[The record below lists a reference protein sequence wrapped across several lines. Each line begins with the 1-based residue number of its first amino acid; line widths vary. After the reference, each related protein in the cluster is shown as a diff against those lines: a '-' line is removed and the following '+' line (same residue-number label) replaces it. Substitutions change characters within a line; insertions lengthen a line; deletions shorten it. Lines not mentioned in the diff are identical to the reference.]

1 MKQYLRYFLVSA
13 MLFAIVGT
21 AWGQSVRTH
30 KVKKNET
37 IYGIAHANGITEA
50 ELRSANPGME
60 RSDYVLKKG
69 AVIVIPTP
77 QTVATPVVG
86 AAPTADDVRSRAIRM
101 GIMLPLHDQNNDGR
115 SMVEYYRGILMAC
128 DSLKREGISVD
139 VYAWNTPDD
148 ADIATTLAKPEATQC
163 DIIIGPFYSRQLE
176 PLSAFCRQHN
186 IMLLVPFATQPT
198 PLSVTTSPHA
208 FQVWQEPVELMQSTA
223 RRFVEWFRDANPVIV
238 NCEDPQSTKAPFTA
252 ALRQQLDSRGTRYVL
267 TSLSTADATF
277 SGAFS
282 QQKQNV
288 VVLNSASTNYL
299 HEALI
304 KLRNLQSMQPA
315 MKITIFGYPEWME
328 LADSEHA
335 NFHKFDMYLPAP
347 YYTNLSSP
355 QFVEL
360 ASKYRTYFN
369 QGMMNSMPRYAASG
383 FDHALF
389 FLHGLHTYGATFDG
403 AAGRVANQPVQTPLK
418 FEHLQAGGYQNRAF
432 MFIHF
437 KPDYQIETL
446 NY

>member
-198 PLSVTTSPHA
+198 PLSVTTSPRA

-277 SGAFS
+277 SGAFN

-288 VVLNSASTNYL
+288 VVLNSANTNYL
-299 HEALI
+299 HEALT

-315 MKITIFGYPEWME
+315 MKITIFGYPEWITFRGTRLEQLQNLNATIYSRLYNDEKSIESKEISAAFQRWYDSQME
-328 LADSEHA
+328 NAIPVQGILG
-335 NFHKFDMYLPAP
+335 FDLG
-347 YYTNLSSP
+347 YYIISTMNRQHGSLNLEKASVGNGVQSSFSFTNLGEGKGW
-355 QFVEL
+355 VNK
-360 ASKYRTYFN
+360 AIYFIEFR
-369 QGMMNSMPRYAASG
+369 PSG
-383 FDHALF
+383 AML
-389 FLHGLHTYGATFDG
+389 
-403 AAGRVANQPVQTPLK
+403 RS
-418 FEHLQAGGYQNRAF
+418 
-432 MFIHF
+432 
-437 KPDYQIETL
+437 TL
-446 NY
+446 